1 MSHIVEV
8 KIPKLG
14 ESILTATIVH
24 WFKKVGD
31 HVALDET
38 LLEVATDKVNSEI
51 PSPVAG
57 VLKEILAPVN
67 QTLDVGALICRIET
81 SSATEAVVPQSAP
94 QVKQS
99 VECPNDFLSPAV
111 IRFAADNGIS
121 MAELDRVPRSG
132 AGGRLS
138 RKDIENYL
146 TTRLTSEEKVP
157 LTFMRKAIADQMVKS
172 FYEAPHATLV
182 MDVDITAIMQHIK
195 AEKERF
201 FQEHGFKLTI
211 TAFISEA
218 IAKAATQFPYVNAS
232 FDQDGMIL
240 KKSVGLGIAV
250 SVDEAIVV
258 PVIKNAHR
266 LSLIDIAKQVGD
278 LAYRAKTKTL
288 TADDVQ
294 GGSITMTNFGMG
306 GALIGIPILRYK
318 EVAIIGVGKIDRR
331 VSVLEDDSTAIR
343 SIVHLSLTF
352 DHRAIDGMYGCD
364 FLSCIKKELEGF
376 KS

>member
-67 QTLDVGALICRIET
+67 ETLDVGALICRIET
-81 SSATEAVVPQSAP
+81 SSATESLAPQSAP
-94 QVKQS
+94 QVKQT

-121 MAELDRVPRSG
+121 IAELDRVPRSG

-211 TAFISEA
+211 TGFISEA

-364 FLSCIKKELEGF
+364 FLSCIKKELESF